1 MESKEW
7 LTDLKLAIINEEL
20 ESLEK
25 LGSEI
30 PTFSEDDNLQEALA
44 LIKQASK
51 ILQAERVSTKRSME
65 NIKKTK
71 EYLQV

>member
-1 MESKEW
+1 MDSKEW

-25 LGSEI
+25 LGREI
-30 PTFSEDDNLQEALA
+30 PSFSKDDNITEAFT

-51 ILQAERVSTKRSME
+51 ILQSERLNIKKQME
-65 NIKKTK
+65 SIKKTK
-71 EYLQV
+71 EYLLT